1 MKAHQNNPSFER
13 DAMFMDTDW
22 MSLRNEAKEQWPFYD
37 DVEAGVTDFTNL
49 TFLEE
54 LESVNRVLE
63 MVH

>member
-1 MKAHQNNPSFER
+1 MKAHQNNPSIEK
-13 DAMFMDTDW
+13 DTMFMDTDW
-22 MSLRNEAKEQWPFYD
+22 ISLRNEVKEQWPFHD
-37 DVEAGVTDFTNL
+37 DVEARVTDFTNL